1 MKDNKS
7 ENPKPIRKIPNKKI
21 TPKPPRFN
29 IMWLYAIVIL
39 VLLGVG
45 YMSSNPVIK
54 TISYQQFNSQILKAL
69 DVEKLLAYKD
79 GDLVVVQVF
88 IKKDSLLR
96 KPIYSEV
103 REQKSITG
111 SLPLS
116 SLCHNFH
123 SSQPTSSNPSDKR
136 HCIRITSPSLT
147 MSSKAVASFNA
158 SHR

>member
-1 MKDNKS
+1 MKDNKA

-54 TISYQQFNSQILKAL
+54 TISYQQFDSQILKKH

-88 IKKDSLLR
+88 INKDSLLR
-96 KPIYSEV
+96 NPIYSEG
-103 REQKSITG
+103 RDQT
-111 SLPLS
+111 
-116 SLCHNFH
+116 
-123 SSQPTSSNPSDKR
+123 
-136 HCIRITSPSLT
+136 
-147 MSSKAVASFNA
+147 
-158 SHR
+158 